1 MGTVREFSTV
11 WGECG
16 GVGDPAGGRSL
27 GRVGVL
33 FKDGGALSLFA
44 KEVYAGLCRAL
55 FSLGSIL
62 GVVTFAGAVKI
73 TFYDTMVL
81 L

>member
-16 GVGDPAGGRSL
+16 GSGGREVVEP
-27 GRVGVL
+27 GRC
-33 FKDGGALSLFA
+33 ALSLFA

-55 FSLGSIL
+55 FSLGSIF
-62 GVVTFAGAVKI
+62 GCGYFCRGS
-73 TFYDTMVL
+73 
-81 L
+81 

>member
-1 MGTVREFSTV
+1 M

-16 GVGDPAGGRSL
+16 GDQVRERSL
-27 GRVGVL
+27 SRVGAL
-33 FKDGGALSLFA
+33 FKDGGALSLLLFA

>member
-1 MGTVREFSTV
+1 M
-11 WGECG
+11 
-16 GVGDPAGGRSL
+16 
-27 GRVGVL
+27 L

>member
-27 GRVGVL
+27 L
-33 FKDGGALSLFA
+33 FKDGDALSLFA

-62 GVVTFAGAVKI
+62 GVVTFAGAAKI